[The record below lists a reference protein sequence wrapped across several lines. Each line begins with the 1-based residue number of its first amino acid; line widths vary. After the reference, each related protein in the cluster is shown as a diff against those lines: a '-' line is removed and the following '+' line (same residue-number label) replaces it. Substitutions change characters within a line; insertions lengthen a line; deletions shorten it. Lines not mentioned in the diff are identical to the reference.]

1 MGGGGVQL
9 IARKPRLGLSP
20 ARAYVALFA
29 SAPFSA
35 ALGAIGVAQ
44 RHLSGSPADVI
55 GDDVFI
61 ATAFYGFMT
70 WITTMFVGSILI
82 PPIVGISRLLPAPAW
97 AHGLIAVGIG
107 IVTGALTHAT
117 ILGVGRELTS
127 LYRNALIDGAILGG
141 IAALGAVIAVGMLQK
156 FRSV

>member
-70 WITTMFVGSILI
+70 WITTMIVGSILI

-97 AHGLIAVGIG
+97 VH
-107 IVTGALTHAT
+107 
-117 ILGVGRELTS
+117 
-127 LYRNALIDGAILGG
+127 GAILGG

>member
-1 MGGGGVQL
+1 
-9 IARKPRLGLSP
+9 
-20 ARAYVALFA
+20 
-29 SAPFSA
+29 
-35 ALGAIGVAQ
+35 
-44 RHLSGSPADVI
+44 
-55 GDDVFI
+55 
-61 ATAFYGFMT
+61 MT
-70 WITTMFVGSILI
+70 WITTMIVGSILI
-82 PPIVGISRLLPAPAW
+82 PPIVGISRLLPARAW